1 MLNIIETRQIFE
13 KLNEIKEELDF
24 IKDRII
30 DVYLVMTDDDI
41 NSLIEAEKDLK
52 EGKTKRLYA

>member
-1 MLNIIETRQIFE
+1 MVNVTENRQIFE

-30 DVYLVMTDDDI
+30 DVDLVMTDDDI

-52 EGKTKRLYA
+52 AGKTKRL